1 MNQYL
6 EPRNGRQFFVKA
18 GGTSAGHFEKEGIVP
33 FDVEPCLAIIC
44 DLNLSTIF
52 TKTSVKLQKHIPP
65 LSGY

>member
-1 MNQYL
+1 MEGSFSSKLVARPQ
-6 EPRNGRQFFVKA
+6 GISKKKA
-18 GGTSAGHFEKEGIVP
+18 LSVP

-65 LSGY
+65 VSGY